1 MLPTSGSWAAALCVD
16 GYTQLPSC
24 CASARKPWRERLT
37 AVQLDRPGPALCG
50 ASCLFVLHILQRGRL
65 AGRGRAGEDHID
77 IDPWIGWAMHIAL
90 SNSRGVGCAALLVP
104 HFTYQQPKG
113 PGARGKGYN
122 NPGGTAHAS
131 HIRLL
136 LFAITRVLMTM
147 GLPLSNG

>member
-1 MLPTSGSWAAALCVD
+1 MTCSSRAQHKRESRRVPCSQPAAAGPL
-16 GYTQLPSC
+16 LS
-24 CASARKPWRERLT
+24 ASTTATRNCRAAAPAPASHGESDS

-113 PGARGKGYN
+113 PGARGKGV
-122 NPGGTAHAS
+122 
-131 HIRLL
+131 
-136 LFAITRVLMTM
+136 FVLR
-147 GLPLSNG
+147 